1 MNQMEELL
9 KVDHVIIDKLTLVQ
23 NSLRTKLRKLEGL
36 DAEILAAVPDNQLED
51 EVQTADDYTE
61 GIQRMLLCIKVLEPS
76 QL

>member
-1 MNQMEELL
+1 MEELL

-61 GIQRMLLCIKVLEPS
+61 GIQRMLLRIKVLEPS

>member
-61 GIQRMLLCIKVLEPS
+61 GIQRMLLRIKVLEPS